1 MLNDTLINKLVDS
14 MVTDIMDSPLLYLS
28 KPEAMFNLPKPE
40 VIEGYWIPKITRVQY
55 NGKTTIVWFADNS
68 KVIVTLSDND
78 VYDRKTALVYAI
90 VKRMLGK
97 VNPDKTVSGNGFNAY
112 LQKLA
117 DSGFDQEKSKQ
128 QQEAQRKKFAEENR
142 QKQAAY
148 HQKAFNAKVKARAE
162 QMKIDEAARKLLE
175 GDGKAVLN
183 ETTDDGTGYVRPN
196 KKFADFTQEEK
207 QAYWRNAN
215 AKRK

>member
-1 MLNDTLINKLVDS
+1 MLNDVLINNLIDC
-14 MVTDIMDSPLLYLS
+14 MVKDLNNVSF
-28 KPEAMFNLPKPE
+28 FNLPKPE

-68 KVIVTLSDND
+68 KVVVTLSDND

-97 VNPDKTVSGNGFNAY
+97 VNPDKTVSGNGFNAF

-128 QQEAQRKKFAEENR
+128 QQEAKRKKLAEENR
-142 QKQAAY
+142 QKQAAW

-175 GDGKAVLN
+175 GDGKTVLN
-183 ETTDDGTGYVRPN
+183 ETTDDCTGYVRPN

-207 QAYWRNAN
+207 RAYWRNAN

>member
-1 MLNDTLINKLVDS
+1 MSYDVLITELMNTMDKVALDNVLIS
-14 MVTDIMDSPLLYLS
+14 GADICC
-28 KPEAMFNLPKPE
+28 PKCPTPTTT
-40 VIEGYWIPKITRVQY
+40 VIEGYWIPKITRIQY
-55 NGKTTIVWFADNS
+55 NGKTTIVWFADNT
-68 KVIVTLSDND
+68 KVVVTLSDND

-97 VNPDKTVSGNGFNAY
+97 VNPDKTVSGNGFNAF

-128 QQEAQRKKFAEENR
+128 QQEAQRKKLAEKNR
-142 QKQAAY
+142 RKQADR

-162 QMKIDEAARKLLE
+162 QMKVDEAARKLLK
-175 GDGKAVLN
+175 GDGKTVLN

-196 KKFADFTQEEK
+196 KKFADFTLEEK
-207 QAYWRNAN
+207 RAYWRNA
-215 AKRK
+215 KRK